1 MVLDANNINY
11 NLIENMDDLSKI
23 MYDVDL
29 VICGGGLTCFELCAI
44 GTPFIGISNIDWEH
58 DRLIKM
64 KEMKMCEY
72 AGDWKNFNQKELRN
86 IFKDLLNNKSKREEM
101 SFNSKNLLDGKGAV
115 KIARIIKEV
124 IEDGNKTNNKY

>member
-1 MVLDANNINY
+1 
-11 NLIENMDDLSKI
+11 
-23 MYDVDL
+23 
-29 VICGGGLTCFELCAI
+29 
-44 GTPFIGISNIDWEH
+44 
-58 DRLIKM
+58 
-64 KEMKMCEY
+64 MCEY